1 MKKII
6 SLVLVLVTLLTLVG
20 CGGGSGTKNN
30 KAVEEYIN
38 KHGDELLDGLEYSFA
53 TSSGMTCT
61 SSIKVS
67 GSGFIISINIQE
79 LSNLS
84 SSDKQQLQAA
94 YDGLDYQFEDMLVEM
109 KKELPEL
116 TYFTVKVC
124 DRSGDVLATINAGK

>member
-6 SLVLVLVTLLTLVG
+6 SLVLVLVTLLALVG

-30 KAVEEYIN
+30 KAVEEYVN
-38 KHGDELLDGLEYSFA
+38 KHGDELLDALEYSFA
-53 TSSGMTCT
+53 TSSGLTCT

-94 YDGLDYQFEDMLVEM
+94 YDGMDYQFEDMLVEM

-124 DRSGDVLATINAGK
+124 DRGGDVLATINAGK